1 MPSFCPFPL
10 PGWELFLHAA
20 SRCKRFDQGLA
31 LAKHPKANPAMMLM
45 NLIQTTKREAVASG
59 ELDER
64 SPLSSGGLEQLWKV
78 IGSAVQKIDA
88 DPELDDVFDQ
98 LQELGYFTNPKNM
111 MQRADE

>member
-59 ELDER
+59 EFDER
-64 SPLSSGGLEQLWKV
+64 SPLSSGGLEQPWKV